1 MNSDISSELKLDYD
15 VVETPNDTFCLS
27 PGYRWNS
34 WRGGTVAFDYRS
46 PLGVTATQSNQP
58 GVTTIHL
65 PDLPRGLPQNSSLY
79 FFCTKK
85 EGAEIKSFAPFSLF
99 NTKDVARSSLYFCK
113 FYRLFI
119 ATSKFISKILFSLW
133 FRSIYHLKMFFLF
146 LSCYEVVNNSN
157 LFDRAFKFC

>member
-99 NTKDVARSSLYFCK
+99 NTKDVVARSSLYSCK

-119 ATSKFISKILFSLW
+119 LLLQNLFRKFYSFFGFVVFAI
-133 FRSIYHLKMFFLF
+133 FFLI
-146 LSCYEVVNNSN
+146 LLRSSEQ
-157 LFDRAFKFC
+157 

>member
-99 NTKDVARSSLYFCK
+99 NIKDVVARSSLYSCK

-119 ATSKFISKILFSLW
+119 LLLQNLFRKFYSFFGFVVFAI
-133 FRSIYHLKMFFLF
+133 FFLI
-146 LSCYEVVNNSN
+146 LLRSSEQ
-157 LFDRAFKFC
+157 

>member
-1 MNSDISSELKLDYD
+1 MMSF
-15 VVETPNDTFCLS
+15 ETPNDTFCLS

-99 NTKDVARSSLYFCK
+99 NTPNMLLHDHPFTLANFIDYLLSLLQKY
-113 FYRLFI
+113 LFFE
-119 ATSKFISKILFSLW
+119 K
-133 FRSIYHLKMFFLF
+133 
-146 LSCYEVVNNSN
+146 
-157 LFDRAFKFC
+157 

>member
-99 NTKDVARSSLYFCK
+99 NTKDVVARSSLYSCK

-119 ATSKFISKILFSLW
+119 LL
-133 FRSIYHLKMFFLF
+133 LQ
-146 LSCYEVVNNSN
+146 N
-157 LFDRAFKFC
+157 LFRKFCSFFGFVVFAIFSFNLVTK